1 MRGKEDEADYRY
13 FPEPDLPPLEVDAAF
28 IEKQRGYLPE
38 SGASRRARYVAEL
51 GLSEYDAGVLTA
63 SSDVSDFFES
73 TARLSG
79 DAKQSSHWVQNEVL
93 RGLADSE
100 VSAPGLIELPLRPAD
115 LAEVMEMVAEGI
127 LHRNAART
135 VLDEI
140 MRHGGR
146 PAEVVEAK
154 GLRAERD
161 EGRIESWCRATLQ
174 AKPQIADQV
183 LGGNEK
189 AIGALIGP
197 VMQASG
203 GSADPKLVREVLL
216 RLIQADEA

>member
-1 MRGKEDEADYRY
+1 
-13 FPEPDLPPLEVDAAF
+13 
-28 IEKQRGYLPE
+28 
-38 SGASRRARYVAEL
+38 
-51 GLSEYDAGVLTA
+51 
-63 SSDVSDFFES
+63 
-73 TARLSG
+73 
-79 DAKQSSHWVQNEVL
+79 
-93 RGLADSE
+93 LADSE

-161 EGRIESWCRATLQ
+161 EGRIESWCRAALQ